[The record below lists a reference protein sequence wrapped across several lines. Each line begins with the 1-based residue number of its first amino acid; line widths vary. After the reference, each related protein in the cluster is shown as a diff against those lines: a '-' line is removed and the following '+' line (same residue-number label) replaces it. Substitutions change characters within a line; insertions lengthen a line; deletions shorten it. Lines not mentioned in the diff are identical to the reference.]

1 MGALTDRNTSHL
13 QLLAALV
20 KQRRL
25 GLGFSSKEKAADA
38 CGLSH
43 VPYRNV
49 ESGRPVSDTTYAKI
63 ENRFDFV
70 AGSCRAV
77 ADGSADSIKLLD
89 GTELIHGGQIV
100 RPSFGEA
107 AEEVKQA
114 ITRAARLTAPHLTL
128 GQTEEM
134 SDAIVKELQRR
145 GILPSGS

>member
-1 MGALTDRNTSHL
+1 MAAPSDSTTSHL
-13 QLLAALV
+13 QLLGALV

-25 GLGFSSKEKAADA
+25 ALGFSSKEKAADA

-49 ESGRPVSDTTYAKI
+49 EAGKAVSDTTYAKI
-63 ENRFDFV
+63 ENRFEFV

-77 ADGSADSIKLLD
+77 ANGADSVKLLD

-100 RPSFGEA
+100 RPSFDEMADG
-107 AEEVKQA
+107 VKQA
-114 ITRAARLTAPHLTL
+114 ITLAARLTAPHLTL

-134 SDAIVKELQRR
+134 SEAAVKELQRR
-145 GILPSGS
+145 GILPPTP